1 MQVISRS
8 ITLISFLMVTMMSL
22 GNVNGQ
28 PFSDFEDGTLQGWT
42 RVEPFYGGLFNHTPG
57 GNPGKFMRN
66 TDTMAGGGTLQVE
79 APSAFTGNLSV
90 YAGIVWDEYLY
101 DCSPEIIDPTFP
113 ILVGI
118 DGTIYRERDFQ
129 VGQLEVWVPR
139 FVPFY
144 STAWELISGSG
155 TASFEEVLQ
164 NVAALRMNMEISA
177 NESCYYEAGIDN
189 ISLSYFGPPTIFPAI
204 PTECPPVV
212 LTECPVVLTECP
224 EILTECPVI
233 PTECPV
239 IPTECPVVPTE
250 CPEILTECPVIPT
263 ECPEILTE
271 CPEIPTECPVNET
284 LCPNSPTWCPLIPT
298 ECPVIPTECP
308 VVVPTECPV
317 IATECPEIPTECPE
331 ILTECPVIPTEC
343 PEIPTECPE
352 IPTECPEIPTECP
365 EIPTECPEIPTE
377 CPHLETECPISPTG
391 CPVVP
396 TECPNLDRDGDGLFN
411 VCDNCDDD
419 YNPLQEDSYPPGG
432 NDCGDACECEGNFD
446 GDLNQDADDA
456 SIFQIDFGRTDCTNS
471 TPCNGDFDCDGNVDE
486 DDQTIFL
493 SDFGRSEYNMNPCPT
508 CATEPWCV
516 YTVQSDSDDDGI
528 YDDNDNCPNHP
539 NGPLGGTCTSGSIGD
554 LCVNDEECGVV
565 VEGVCVG
572 STCTSGN
579 IGAPCDVDDDC
590 DVHGFCSMN
599 QEDTYPS
606 GR

>member
-1 MQVISRS
+1 M
-8 ITLISFLMVTMMSL
+8 
-22 GNVNGQ
+22 
-28 PFSDFEDGTLQGWT
+28 
-42 RVEPFYGGLFNHTPG
+42 
-57 GNPGKFMRN
+57 
-66 TDTMAGGGTLQVE
+66 
-79 APSAFTGNLSV
+79 
-90 YAGIVWDEYLY
+90 
-101 DCSPEIIDPTFP
+101 
-113 ILVGI
+113 
-118 DGTIYRERDFQ
+118 
-129 VGQLEVWVPR
+129 
-139 FVPFY
+139 
-144 STAWELISGSG
+144 
-155 TASFEEVLQ
+155 
-164 NVAALRMNMEISA
+164 
-177 NESCYYEAGIDN
+177 
-189 ISLSYFGPPTIFPAI
+189 
-204 PTECPPVV
+204 
-212 LTECPVVLTECP
+212 
-224 EILTECPVI
+224 
-233 PTECPV
+233 
-239 IPTECPVVPTE
+239 
-250 CPEILTECPVIPT
+250 IPT

-308 VVVPTECPV
+308 VVVPTECPE
-317 IATECPEIPTECPE
+317 IPTECPEIPTECPE

-456 SIFQIDFGRTDCTNS
+456 AIFQIDFGRTDCTNS

-539 NGPLGGTCTSGSIGD
+539 NGPLGGTCTSRSIGD

-579 IGAPCDVDDDC
+579 IGTPCDVDDDC

-599 QEDTYPS
+599 QEDTYPPDGNGCGDACECEGNFNPDVDDDVDGSDAAIFKADFGRGGYNDPCES
-606 GR
+606 GNPCDGDFDCDTDVDGTDASLFKSDYGRGGYNNPCPSCPTTDPWCEYTTTTTTVPEGSTCTKPEDCGAGYCCGVVPGTSNPCDWVLECQLLATYPQCAFCQSSSDCPVGCCCPDCLPEPCIDFSFCTADIACTLGCESTCN